1 MNSTKE
7 RKKEKNR
14 MAKRIKCKRKSCR
27 LRLLTEAEREVILR
41 DHDKKVKIWNPV
53 IAGTVTLVLGL
64 ILLLV
69 FLLGGVELMLLLLP
83 LCLLGIAII
92 VYGLVSMMVVLHKV
106 RTNKLRVAEA
116 VYEGVAG
123 STHTV
128 YLSGYRKD
136 YGGYIGLRVAEKLK
150 RGDKVIVI
158 RVPGLVYKA
167 RKNR

>member
-1 MNSTKE
+1 
-7 RKKEKNR
+7 

-53 IAGTVTLVLGL
+53 IAGTVTLVFGL

-69 FLLGGVELMLLLLP
+69 FLLGGVELMLLL
-83 LCLLGIAII
+83 
-92 VYGLVSMMVVLHKV
+92 LHKV

-123 STHTV
+123 STHVEVT
-128 YLSGYRKD
+128 
-136 YGGYIGLRVAEKLK
+136 IGNGWEVRLC
-150 RGDKVIVI
+150 G
-158 RVPGLVYKA
+158 
-167 RKNR
+167 